1 MTGIGDDCAVLRLP
15 AGHDLL
21 TSTDL
26 TLEEI
31 GTRMECAKSSV
42 VAINQNYHI
51 RQYRGRRSSWI
62 CTVTEKG
69 GDTSG
74 DPKVV
79 DQIRHLFFR
88 I

>member
-1 MTGIGDDCAVLRLP
+1 MRRSQGRPFSEKEVERIKF
-15 AGHDLL
+15 LL

-31 GTRMECAKSSV
+31 GSRMECAKSSV
-42 VAINQNYHI
+42 VAINQNYQI

-74 DPKVV
+74 E
-79 DQIRHLFFR
+79 R
-88 I
+88 ILTMSGSH

>member
-1 MTGIGDDCAVLRLP
+1 MRRSQGRPFSEKEVERIKF
-15 AGHDLL
+15 LL

-31 GTRMECAKSSV
+31 GTRVECAKSSV
-42 VAINQNYHI
+42 VAINQNYQI

-74 DPKVV
+74 E
-79 DQIRHLFFR
+79 R
-88 I
+88 ILTMSGSH

>member
-1 MTGIGDDCAVLRLP
+1 MRRSQGRPFSEKEVERIKF
-15 AGHDLL
+15 LL

-42 VAINQNYHI
+42 VAINQNYQI

-74 DPKVV
+74 E
-79 DQIRHLFFR
+79 R
-88 I
+88 ILTMSGSH

>member
-1 MTGIGDDCAVLRLP
+1 MRRSQGRPFSEKEVERIKF
-15 AGHDLL
+15 LL

-42 VAINQNYHI
+42 VAINQNYQI
-51 RQYRGRRSSWI
+51 RQYRGRRSSWV
-62 CTVTEKG
+62 CTVSEK

-74 DPKVV
+74 E
-79 DQIRHLFFR
+79 R
-88 I
+88 ILTMSGSH

>member
-1 MTGIGDDCAVLRLP
+1 MRRSQGRPFSEKEVERIKF
-15 AGHDLL
+15 LL

-42 VAINQNYHI
+42 VAINQNYQI
-51 RQYRGRRSSWI
+51 RQYRGRRSSWV

-74 DPKVV
+74 E
-79 DQIRHLFFR
+79 R
-88 I
+88 ILTMSGSH